1 MSELTVAYFFKIV
14 WALFLGAMLAAGF
27 RSSWKAENG
36 QRGILSESRSET
48 TVWIDPIVFPVPI
61 AIYAVMSVT
70 VLNREGQGLLNLIG
84 FVSNIYLFTCIYFIL
99 LLFLLPILRKYFT
112 ARMCA
117 TLWLI
122 PVFLFYQPQM
132 NVTLAVRPPAAV
144 IYIPGG
150 VMRAAVC
157 VWVTGM
163 IVIMGAQTA
172 SHLLFAIRI
181 KKHSRPVTEGEL
193 TEKWEMLK
201 EEMGLNIPI
210 RLWYC
215 SVIKTPFSIGMRKRN
230 KITCLPERSY
240 TEEEAEL
247 IFLHELHH
255 IQRNDTHTKFFLKFC
270 TALGWFL
277 PFIWIAVKRAEADL
291 ELSCDEIVLKD
302 ADDHKRKKY
311 AELLLTTA
319 GGTIGFTTCLSA
331 SAQSLRYRMRATLNE
346 KKKRIG
352 TGLLF
357 FIMFFSCFC
366 VGKTAFSTDRN
377 TVENILG
384 QDSFEITSAFYRG
397 DFEKGEKKEIT
408 NKEELLE
415 YISGIRADRLLYRYD
430 EMLLNSN
437 EPVISGTDMSD
448 SIEFNLFG
456 KYLEVIRYETGE
468 TSLYH
473 IVDPIDWEYMRKL

>member
-1 MSELTVAYFFKIV
+1 MDELYLVYVYRIF
-14 WALFLGAMLAAGF
+14 WALFLGTMLACGF

-36 QRGILSESRSET
+36 QRGIFSENRTET
-48 TVWIDPIVFPVPI
+48 VVWIDPIVFPILI
-61 AIYAVMSVT
+61 AIYAAANMAILKEKGRALAV
-70 VLNREGQGLLNLIG
+70 LIG
-84 FVSNIYLFTCIYFIL
+84 FLGDIFLFTSIYFIL
-99 LLFLLPILRKYFT
+99 LLLILPILRKYFT

-132 NVTLAVRPPAAV
+132 NAMFTVRPPAAV
-144 IYIPGG
+144 IYIPGTA
-150 VMRAAVC
+150 MRAAVC
-157 VWVTGM
+157 VWAIGA
-163 IVIMGAQTA
+163 IVIMAAYIA
-172 SHLLFAIRI
+172 SHLLFAARV
-181 KKHSRPVTEGEL
+181 KKNSCPVTEEKL
-193 TEKWEMLK
+193 IEKWEALK
-201 EEMGLNIPI
+201 EEMGVNIPV
-210 RLWYC
+210 RLC
-215 SVIKTPFSIGMRKRN
+215 SSSMVKTPFSIGMRKKN

>member
-1 MSELTVAYFFKIV
+1 MNELSVAYLFRIF
-14 WALFLGAMLAAGF
+14 WALFLGGMLAACF
-27 RSSWKAENG
+27 RSTWKAENG
-36 QRGILSESRSET
+36 QRSILRENRSDT
-48 TVWIDPIVFPVPI
+48 VVWIDPIAFPVLI
-61 AIYAVMSVT
+61 TVYAVMSMT
-70 VLNREGQGLLNLIG
+70 VFNREGQGLAFLIG
-84 FVSNIYLFTCIYFIL
+84 FVSNIFLFTSIYFIL

-132 NVTLAVRPPAAV
+132 NVTLTVRPPAAV

-150 VMRAAVC
+150 VMRTA
-157 VWVTGM
+157 VWVWAVGA
-163 IVIMGAQTA
+163 IVIMTVQTV
-172 SHLLFAIRI
+172 SHLLFAAEIM
-181 KKHSRPVTEGEL
+181 KHSRPVTEGEL
-193 TEKWEMLK
+193 AEKWEKIK

-230 KITCLPERSY
+230 KITCLPEKSY

-277 PFIWIAVKRAEADL
+277 PFIWMAVKKAEADL
-291 ELSCDEIVLKD
+291 ELSCDEIVLRN
-302 ADDHKRKKY
+302 ADDQKRKKY

-319 GGTIGFTTCLSA
+319 GEPIGFTTCLSA
-331 SAQSLRYRMRATLNE
+331 SAQSLRYRMKATLNE

-357 FIMFFSCFC
+357 FVMFFSCFC
-366 VGKTAFSTDRN
+366 VDKTAFSTDRD
-377 TVENILG
+377 TLGNIMG
-384 QDSFEITSAFYRG
+384 QDPFDVNSEFYTENLQNGEKMEIT
-397 DFEKGEKKEIT
+397 DKEG
-408 NKEELLE
+408 LSD
-415 YISGIRADRLLYRYD
+415 YISGIHADRLLYRY
-430 EMLLNSN
+430 EMVLSYN
-437 EPVISGTDMSD
+437 EPVISGTVPSE

-456 KYLEVIRYETGE
+456 EYLMVIRQETGE
-468 TSLYH
+468 TLLYH
-473 IVDPIDWEYMRKL
+473 VADPIDWEYVRSL

>member
-1 MSELTVAYFFKIV
+1 MCRRRELYF
-14 WALFLGAMLAAGF
+14 AG
-27 RSSWKAENG
+27 R
-36 QRGILSESRSET
+36 Q
-48 TVWIDPIVFPVPI
+48 
-61 AIYAVMSVT
+61 
-70 VLNREGQGLLNLIG
+70 
-84 FVSNIYLFTCIYFIL
+84 
-99 LLFLLPILRKYFT
+99 
-112 ARMCA
+112 
-117 TLWLI
+117 
-122 PVFLFYQPQM
+122 
-132 NVTLAVRPPAAV
+132 
-144 IYIPGG
+144 
-150 VMRAAVC
+150 
-157 VWVTGM
+157 
-163 IVIMGAQTA
+163 
-172 SHLLFAIRI
+172 
-181 KKHSRPVTEGEL
+181 
-193 TEKWEMLK
+193 
-201 EEMGLNIPI
+201 
-210 RLWYC
+210 
-215 SVIKTPFSIGMRKRN
+215 
-230 KITCLPERSY
+230 
-240 TEEEAEL
+240 
-247 IFLHELHH
+247 
-255 IQRNDTHTKFFLKFC
+255 
-270 TALGWFL
+270 LGWFL

-311 AELLLTTA
+311 AELLLMTA

-384 QDSFEITSAFYRG
+384 QDSFEITSAFYTG

-437 EPVISGTDMSD
+437 EPVISGTDLSNT
-448 SIEFNLFG
+448 IEFNLFG

-473 IVDPIDWEYMRKL
+473 IADPIDWEYMRKL